1 MTRKRIVWLHAFG
14 FLIFYTPYAAL
25 SKAVTA
31 GLVPGIPKGLLG
43 LEILPAAILGTV
55 LTVPLIITLV
65 GWWKYASFRRFGG
78 IPLPVTTPQIALSG
92 FGLALIIGSTTVAF
106 TFRGISIVLAL
117 ILMRGGL
124 LIMAPLIDAGFQR
137 RVRWFSWTALA
148 ISFAALGVSFVTASD
163 GSLPLLAVLNL
174 AVYLT
179 GYALRTPLMTRLA
192 KVADPEVTRRYFVQ
206 EVLVT
211 IMLLPAIPALIAFL
225 GSGPSALALRHGFTT
240 FWSMH
245 AAAIAPIV
253 LIGVFYASHN
263 IFGTLIYLDARE
275 NTFCVPLFCGMSF
288 WAGFLAVSSLS
299 LLTGFPA
306 PPLSQLVSASM
317 ILSALVF
324 LSPFHHRLERAWAYV
339 RNGGPRLRG
348 AAILDTVAA
357 SSSPRLILF
366 VCSGNTCRSPMA
378 AAIANAE
385 IALRFGI
392 ALEQSL
398 SVRFRAESAGLTPV
412 AGSPMTEDSRA
423 ALQQLGVPAENPH
436 EARLLTAQQVAAAH
450 TIYTMTAS
458 QRLALLRDYPDAA
471 PKTHCLD
478 AGGDIPDPIGKTAE
492 IYRETARRI
501 QALVRLQFDQAGITA

>member
-1 MTRKRIVWLHAFG
+1 MTRKRIVWLFGFG

-31 GLVPGIPKGLLG
+31 GLVPGVPKGLLG

-55 LTVPLIITLV
+55 LMVPVIITLA
-65 GWWKYASFRRFGG
+65 GWWKYADFRRFAG
-78 IPLPVTTPQIALSG
+78 IPLPVTTPTIALSG

-106 TFRGISIVLAL
+106 TFHGISIVLAL

-124 LIMAPLIDAGFQR
+124 LIMAPLIDAAFGR
-137 RVRWFSWTALA
+137 NVRWFSWTALA
-148 ISFAALGVSFVTASD
+148 ISLSALAVSYATAND

-179 GYALRTPLMTRLA
+179 GYALRTPLMTKLA
-192 KVADPEVTRRYFVQ
+192 KVADSGVTRRYFVQ

-225 GSGPSALALRHGFTT
+225 GSGPVALALRHGFTT

-245 AAAIAPIV
+245 AAAIVPIV
-253 LIGVFYASHN
+253 LIGVFYACHN

-288 WAGFLAVSSLS
+288 WAGFLAVSLLS
-299 LLTGFPA
+299 VLATFPA

-348 AAILDTVAA
+348 ASILDTNVAV
-357 SSSPRLILF
+357 SSPRLILF

-385 IALRFGI
+385 IASRFGI
-392 ALEQSL
+392 APEQAL
-398 SVRFRAESAGLTPV
+398 SHFRAESAGLTPRI
-412 AGSPMTEDSRA
+412 GSPMTEHSRV
-423 ALQQLGVPAENPH
+423 ALQQLGIGVEKLH
-436 EARLLTAQQVAAAH
+436 EARLLTAQQVAGAH

-471 PKTHCLD
+471 SKTHCLD
-478 AGGDIPDPIGKTAE
+478 AGGDVRDPIGTTAA
-492 IYRETARRI
+492 IYRETAARI
-501 QALVRLQFDQAGITA
+501 QALVRLQFDEAGITA